1 MRPFT
6 RRRRSLFDRTAIL
19 LLASGLSSRFGAGDK
34 LMADLHGRP
43 VLARAASA
51 LAGRPVAKRV
61 AVVGTDQS
69 ARRTCLE
76 ALGFEIVLNP
86 APEDGQGRTLAIG
99 SQYVRDT
106 TEADSV
112 LILLGDMPFVTD
124 THLEGL
130 AKALSQGAS
139 AVMSETGGRL
149 SPPALFRRDHF
160 NQLVAVTGDRGARQ
174 IFERIPARHAV
185 TAAPELLMDIDCG
198 PDLQRAE
205 ELLNG

>member
-1 MRPFT
+1 V
-6 RRRRSLFDRTAIL
+6 FDRTAIL

-34 LMADLHGRP
+34 LMANLNGRP
-43 VLARAASA
+43 ILARAAGA
-51 LAGRPVAKRV
+51 LANRPVAKRV
-61 AVVGTDQS
+61 AVVGKDQT
-69 ARRTCLE
+69 ARKACLE

-99 SQYVRDT
+99 SQYVRDA

-124 THLEGL
+124 THLEGM
-130 AKALSQGAS
+130 AQALSQGAS

-160 NQLVAVTGDRGARQ
+160 GQLAAVTGDRGARQ
-174 IFERIPARHAV
+174 IFAGIPARHIVA
-185 TAAPELLMDIDCG
+185 TAPDLLMDIDDG
-198 PDLQRAE
+198 LDLQRAE

>member
-1 MRPFT
+1 V
-6 RRRRSLFDRTAIL
+6 FDRTAVL
-19 LLASGLSSRFGAGDK
+19 LLASGLSSRFGTGDK
-34 LMADLHGRP
+34 LMADLDGLP
-43 VLARAASA
+43 VLARAAGA
-51 LAGRPVAKRV
+51 LANHPVTRRV
-61 AVVGTDQS
+61 AVVGTDQT
-69 ARRTCLE
+69 ARRACLE
-76 ALGFEIVLNP
+76 TLSFEIVFNS

-99 SQYVRDT
+99 IEHVRDT

-130 AKALSQGAS
+130 ADALSQGAG

-160 NQLVAVTGDRGARQ
+160 NQLAAVTGDRGARQ
-174 IFERIPARHAV
+174 IFAGIPARQAV
-185 TAAPELLMDIDCG
+185 AAAPDLLMDIDSG
-198 PDLQRAE
+198 LDLQSAE

>member
-1 MRPFT
+1 M
-6 RRRRSLFDRTAIL
+6 FDRTAIL

-34 LMADLHGRP
+34 LMADLDGRP

-51 LAGRPVAKRV
+51 LANRLLAKRV
-61 AVVGTDQS
+61 AVVGTHQN

-76 ALGFEIVLNP
+76 GLGFESVLNP

-99 SQYVRDT
+99 SQYVRDAT
-106 TEADSV
+106 DADSV

-124 THLEGL
+124 KHLEGL
-130 AKALSQGAS
+130 AEALSQGAG
-139 AVMSETGGRL
+139 AVMSETRGRL

-160 NQLVAVTGDRGARQ
+160 NQLAAVTGDRGARR
-174 IFERIPARHAV
+174 IFERLPTRQVVA
-185 TAAPELLMDIDCG
+185 AAPDLLMDIDSG
-198 PDLQRAE
+198 LDLQRAE

>member
-1 MRPFT
+1 M
-6 RRRRSLFDRTAIL
+6 FDRTAIL

-34 LMADLHGRP
+34 LMADLDGRP
-43 VLARAASA
+43 VLARAAGA
-51 LAGRPVAKRV
+51 LANRSVAKRV

-86 APEDGQGRTLAIG
+86 APEDGQGNSLAIG
-99 SQYVRDT
+99 SQYVRDAT
-106 TEADSV
+106 DADNA

-130 AKALSQGAS
+130 AEALSQGAS

-160 NQLVAVTGDRGARQ
+160 DKLVAVTGDRGARQ
-174 IFERIPARHAV
+174 IFENIPMRRVVA
-185 TAAPELLMDIDCG
+185 AAPDLLMDIDCG
-198 PDLQRAE
+198 LDLQRAE